1 MLMPTASRNPGVSSL
16 EIRLAKQGL
25 WTINVIQNAGK
36 VRMNSGKIMLGFSQ
50 VGKDTSVLV
59 CYASGVLVAG
69 WHSKC
74 NRAVRRA
81 SRAICKRQ
89 GSKTREQGKVTG
101 QGRARK
107 QSGEE
112 AKVSD
117 PTIAGSEHWQKAFGN
132 LLTKS
137 EQWQTSICKLATQFA
152 NKCKEPNTRPKSAN
166 VSQEPEDCIDFMG
179 YI

>member
-1 MLMPTASRNPGVSSL
+1 MS
-16 EIRLAKQGL
+16 
-25 WTINVIQNAGK
+25 
-36 VRMNSGKIMLGFSQ
+36 SGKIMPGFPQ
-50 VGKDTSVLV
+50 VGKDNSVLV
-59 CYASGVLVAG
+59 CYASGVSVAG

-107 QSGEE
+107 QTVEQ
-112 AKVSD
+112 ANCSD

-137 EQWQTSICKLATQFA
+137 EQWQTSICKQVQRSRTMASNMLMPWKVAGHWQCNLQTGAKGRTHAQKVLMSHKSLKTALTLWETF
-152 NKCKEPNTRPKSAN
+152 EPVHSEMCACFT
-166 VSQEPEDCIDFMG
+166 
-179 YI
+179 